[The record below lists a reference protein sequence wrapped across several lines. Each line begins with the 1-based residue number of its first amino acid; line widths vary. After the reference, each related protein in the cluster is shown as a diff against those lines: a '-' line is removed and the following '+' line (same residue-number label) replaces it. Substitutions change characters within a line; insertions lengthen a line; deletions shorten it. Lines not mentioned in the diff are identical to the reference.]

1 MELQFSK
8 NLVKYRKTCGLTQG
22 QLAAKLNV
30 TPQAVS
36 KWENGSLPDSELL
49 PKISGILGVSL
60 DMLFG
65 IKQEQAE
72 YDLDQLIIQK
82 IRQTPPQE
90 RADLIMKLYYT
101 TLSAY
106 NDYTLSAAKFP
117 ENLELETYAELRT
130 DYECS
135 IARLNDDLK
144 YCCFVKIP
152 ENGVDSYT
160 EANENMIYLFQTLAS
175 KDAIEVIHYLGSC
188 FRNRMQSLEFIS
200 KQVNI
205 PVKRVKKIMDNLDR
219 LGIVWRVS
227 ADISD
232 TPTIIYGYGH
242 NTPLT
247 CLLVIAKSIS
257 RYIRFHELFIDQ
269 YSRGP
274 FRYSSLKE
282 QTPVPEVSLWTEAE
296 ASDEEE
302 L

>member
-1 MELQFSK
+1 MIGFTKRS
-8 NLVKYRKTCGLTQG
+8 
-22 QLAAKLNV
+22 
-30 TPQAVS
+30 
-36 KWENGSLPDSELL
+36 
-49 PKISGILGVSL
+49 IL
-60 DMLFG
+60 
-65 IKQEQAE
+65 
-72 YDLDQLIIQK
+72 
-82 IRQTPPQE
+82 
-90 RADLIMKLYYT
+90 
-101 TLSAY
+101 
-106 NDYTLSAAKFP
+106 
-117 ENLELETYAELRT
+117 
-130 DYECS
+130 
-135 IARLNDDLK
+135 
-144 YCCFVKIP
+144 
-152 ENGVDSYT
+152 
-160 EANENMIYLFQTLAS
+160 
-175 KDAIEVIHYLGSC
+175 
-188 FRNRMQSLEFIS
+188 SLEFIS

-257 RYIRFHELFIDQ
+257 RYIRFHDLFIDQ

>member
-160 EANENMIYLFQTLAS
+160 EANENMIYLFSHARLQEKLSTIS
-175 KDAIEVIHYLGSC
+175 DA
-188 FRNRMQSLEFIS
+188 
-200 KQVNI
+200 
-205 PVKRVKKIMDNLDR
+205 
-219 LGIVWRVS
+219 VS
-227 ADISD
+227 ATGCSHLNL
-232 TPTIIYGYGH
+232 YQ
-242 NTPLT
+242 N
-247 CLLVIAKSIS
+247 
-257 RYIRFHELFIDQ
+257 R
-269 YSRGP
+269 
-274 FRYSSLKE
+274 
-282 QTPVPEVSLWTEAE
+282 
-296 ASDEEE
+296 
-302 L
+302 

>member
-60 DMLFG
+60 DVLFG

-72 YDLDQLIIQK
+72 QELDQLIIQK
-82 IRQTPPQE
+82 IRQTPPKE
-90 RADLIMKLYYT
+90 RADLIMQLYYT
-101 TLSAY
+101 AISAY
-106 NDYTLSAAKFP
+106 NDYTLSAAKYP
-117 ENLELETYAELRT
+117 ENLELETYAELKT

-144 YCCFVKIP
+144 YCCFLKIP
-152 ENGVDSYT
+152 ENGVNSYT
-160 EANENMIYLFQTLAS
+160 EANENMIYLFQTLANR
-175 KDAIEVIHYLGSC
+175 DAIEIIHYLGSC
-188 FRNRMQSLEFIS
+188 YRNRMQSLEFIS
-200 KQVNI
+200 RQVNI
-205 PVKRVKKIMDNLDR
+205 PVNRVKKIMDNLDR

-257 RYIRFHELFIDQ
+257 GYIRFHDLSIDQ

-274 FRYSSLKE
+274 FRYNAPKE
-282 QTPVPEVSLWTEAE
+282 LTPVPEVSFWNKAADLN
-296 ASDEEE
+296 EEE
-302 L
+302 